1 MIDRL
6 LKIIYMETKKTKI
19 EKKMGLEKRS
29 CERYDLQ
36 LPVNI
41 KWKNFSGKI
50 IEDSTTCKN
59 ISSGGTYIILSNLIE
74 KGSEIDLWF
83 DLPIAVEEVKK
94 SRVFA
99 RGKVVRNIKEHKTA
113 FGHGI
118 MFMGYKFL
126 RLEQ

>member
-59 ISSGGTYIILSNLIE
+59 I
-74 KGSEIDLWF
+74 
-83 DLPIAVEEVKK
+83 K

>member
-1 MIDRL
+1 
-6 LKIIYMETKKTKI
+6 
-19 EKKMGLEKRS
+19 MGLEKRS

-41 KWKNFSGKI
+41 KWKNSSGKI
-50 IEDSTTCKN
+50 IEDSSTCKN
-59 ISSGGTYIILSNLIE
+59 ISSGGIYITLNNLIG

-83 DLPIAVEEVKK
+83 DLPIAVEGVNKG
-94 SRVFA
+94 RVFA
-99 RGKVVRNIKEHKTA
+99 RGKLVRNIKEHKTA